1 MPQYIWYIHGL
12 DLEQMPN
19 KLVNSGLDL
28 EDMHIGTLLIET
40 LSRRVTQC
48 IGTPQV

>member
-1 MPQYIWYIHGL
+1 MPRYVWYIHGL

-28 EDMHIGTLLIET
+28 EDMPGTSVRSSLK
-40 LSRRVTQC
+40 
-48 IGTPQV
+48 P